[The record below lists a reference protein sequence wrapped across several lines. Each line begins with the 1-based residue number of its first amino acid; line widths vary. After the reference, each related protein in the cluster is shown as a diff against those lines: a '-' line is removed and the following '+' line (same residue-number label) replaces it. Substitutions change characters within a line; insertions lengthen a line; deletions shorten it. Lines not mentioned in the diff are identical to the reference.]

1 MWHGDADAPLSEH
14 ERAQQQAAE
23 RAALIQFGRNTAP
36 KLPPASSVALVDV
49 DGLTDGELA
58 QVRRMA
64 ARWCLASSRDTPFG
78 EVMAE
83 LAKALQRVEQERAFR
98 LMQFIYGAEVPPD
111 WDTAVAALD
120 DPEE

>member
-1 MWHGDADAPLSEH
+1 M
-14 ERAQQQAAE
+14 
-23 RAALIQFGRNTAP
+23 
-36 KLPPASSVALVDV
+36 ALVDV

-64 ARWCLASSRDTPFG
+64 ARWSLTSSRDTPFG

-111 WDTAVAALD
+111 WDTAVAALS